1 MTKRLKIKK
10 NNYKNE
16 EERVLI
22 RKLEEE
28 IFLMRK

>member
-1 MTKRLKIKK
+1 MTKQLKKK
-10 NNYKNE
+10 NKIYKNE